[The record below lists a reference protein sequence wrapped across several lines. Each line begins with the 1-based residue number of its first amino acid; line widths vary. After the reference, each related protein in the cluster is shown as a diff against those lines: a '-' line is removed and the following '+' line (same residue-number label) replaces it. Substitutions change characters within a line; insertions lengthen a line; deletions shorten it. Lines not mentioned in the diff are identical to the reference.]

1 MIVTRV
7 TKLGKARYLI
17 KLDSGMTFP
26 LYQAEMNKFDTK
38 EGSDLSDGALDEI
51 MTRILPSR
59 CIKRAMNL
67 LQKKSYAEGELRT
80 RLLDG
85 GYPEEI
91 TDKAVEYVR
100 SFGYIDDVRYA
111 ADYIRYHSS
120 QGRGKNRIRLEL
132 RGKGISDESFDKAW
146 NEMEDVG
153 LVADSDAQIEKLLE
167 KKHFSPEMERS
178 DKERIAAFILR
189 RGFSSEDIFRCMRSY
204 RGSGAS

>member
-38 EGSDLSDGALDEI
+38 EGSDLSDGALEEI

-67 LQKKSYAEGELRT
+67 LQKKSFAEGELRSK
-80 RLLDG
+80 LLDC
-85 GYPEEI
+85 GYPEEV
-91 TDKAVEYVR
+91 TEKAIEYVR